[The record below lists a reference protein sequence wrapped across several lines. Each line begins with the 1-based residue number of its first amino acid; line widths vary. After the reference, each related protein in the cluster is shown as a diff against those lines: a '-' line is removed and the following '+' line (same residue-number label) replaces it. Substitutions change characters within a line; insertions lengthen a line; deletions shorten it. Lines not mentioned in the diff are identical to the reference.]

1 MILVT
6 ELTDTQNE
14 IQQQQMEAMANSG
27 SFPSDNTL
35 PNEHDIAR
43 HKINQSK
50 KESNE
55 MRKQLRA
62 LAGML
67 VIIYDSLQCEILVVY
82 FDSYVLVHT
91 MKW

>member
-67 VIIYDSLQCEILVVY
+67 VIIYDSLQCEIPVVY
-82 FDSYVLVHT
+82 FDSLCFVYT
-91 MKW
+91 MK